1 MELTKKIHTVYADL
15 TKSQKKI
22 ADFIGTDGIDV
33 SFDSI
38 SALAK
43 KVGVSEPSILRFARQ
58 MGYEGYPEFRKELQQ
73 ELRNRLSIT
82 ARLRRAV
89 VTPNDHLLDS
99 LLQQD
104 SALIEQTRSAV
115 SRKEFSKAIEL
126 ISKSKKIFV
135 IGFRSAFAVAYFLYF
150 RLVRLGFDCRLLT
163 MTGGTSLIE
172 QLPILGEKDLLI
184 ATGFDNTPRETRIAM
199 KYAHKRRVPILSI
212 THSSTS
218 EITRMADIYLIAQRR
233 VNVSQSLA
241 APMALANA
249 LAIGVAKRKKTT
261 ALKALR
267 HLDAIQQEYLD
278 EK

>member
-1 MELTKKIHTVYADL
+1 MDLTKKINTAYADL
-15 TKSQKKI
+15 TKAHRKI
-22 ADFIGTDGIDV
+22 ADFIATDGVDV

-43 KVGVSEPSILRFARQ
+43 KVGVSEPSIVRFAHQ

-73 ELRNRLSIT
+73 ELRNRLSIA

-89 VTPNDHLLDS
+89 VTPTDHLLDS
-99 LLQQD
+99 LLQED
-104 SALIEQTRSAV
+104 SELIEQTRSAV
-115 SRKEFSKAIEL
+115 SRKDFSKAIEL
-126 ISKSKKIFV
+126 ISKSRKIFV

-163 MTGGTSLIE
+163 ITGGTSLIE
-172 QLPILGEKDLLI
+172 QLPLLGKNDLLI

-199 KYAHKRRVPILSI
+199 KYARQRHVPILSI
-212 THSSTS
+212 THSPAS
-218 EITRMADIYLIAQRR
+218 EIARMADIFLVAQRR

-241 APMALANA
+241 APMSLANA
-249 LAIGVAKRKKTT
+249 LAIGVAKRKKNT
-261 ALKALR
+261 ALRVLR
-267 HLDAIQQEYLD
+267 HLDAVQQEYLD